1 MEDRDLVR
9 IEKAIDNLQAQYNT
23 LQSNQYSFQSEVIG
37 KLNILLDTKIDKSL
51 IPIQSDI
58 VELKKDINAIKQ
70 GTNES
75 LMWNYRQVIVIIV
88 GFLLSGGAIGILEF
102 ILGLKK

>member
-1 MEDRDLVR
+1 MEDRDLAR
-9 IEKAIDNLQAQYNT
+9 IDKMLDNLQHQYNT
-23 LQSNQYSFQSEVIG
+23 LQSNQYQFQSEVIG
-37 KLNILLDTKIDKSL
+37 KLNQLLDTKIDKSL
-51 IPIQSDI
+51 VPIQSDI
-58 VELKKDINAIKQ
+58 VELKKDISSIKQ

-75 LMWNYRQVIVIIV
+75 LMWNYRQVIVIIA